1 MWKYDININIISHFS
16 TQARKVDLFS
26 LTDRSVWLCREIIRR
41 DLVSIQMREFY
52 GLLVLERFSLTDAR
66 KSRVSG

>member
-1 MWKYDININIISHFS
+1 MWKYDININIISHFRPKLAKW
-16 TQARKVDLFS
+16 TFFVDR
-26 LTDRSVWLCREIIRR
+26 RSVWLCKEIIRR